1 MGPKE
6 ERDASEGDLFRARL
20 ETLIDGK
27 HELVKLSRAI
37 DWARFDEAFGGLY
50 RDGGRPALPTRL
62 MAGLAILKFM
72 AGLSDEQLTA
82 QWVENPYYQF
92 FTGEVFF
99 QHKARFDRSSMT
111 RWRQRLGDQKLE
123 ELLKESLSAARRA
136 GAIRPKDVRRV
147 TVDTTVQ
154 PANIAHPTDAK
165 LLYTSIVRL
174 SALARRHGLPLRQS
188 YIRVGKRALIMAQ
201 RYAHAKQ
208 FKRCKREVKFLR
220 VRLGRLIRDIRRK
233 TGADAAVLAA
243 FESELGMAV
252 RLRLQE
258 RRQDGPKLYSLHA
271 PHTECI
277 GKGKAH
283 KPYEF
288 GCKVSL
294 VTTNAKAPGGMFVL
308 HAAALHGAPYDGHT
322 LGPVIDALSRLTGA
336 EPTHIYVDKGY
347 QGHTHPEKHRVF
359 RSGQKRGVH
368 GAIKR
373 ELRRRSAIEPVIGH
387 LKAEHRMNRNYLKGR
402 DGDRANAVLAA
413 AGYNF
418 RRLARWLRLLLR
430 EILSDPAISIIV
442 KPA

>member
-1 MGPKE
+1 MSPKE
-6 ERDASEGDLFRARL
+6 DRDASAGDLFRARL
-20 ETLIDGK
+20 ETLIDAK
-27 HELVKLSRAI
+27 HELVKLAGAI

-92 FTGEVFF
+92 FTGEIFF
-99 QHKARFDRSSMT
+99 QHRARFDRSSMT
-111 RWRQRLGDQKLE
+111 RWRQRLGDRKLE

-147 TVDTTVQ
+147 IVDTTVQ
-154 PANIAHPTDAK
+154 PANVAHPTDAR

-174 SALARRHGLPLRQS
+174 CALARRHGVVLRQS
-188 YIRVGKRALIMAQ
+188 YVRVGKRALIMAQ
-201 RYAHAKQ
+201 RYAHAEQ
-208 FKRCKREVKFLR
+208 FRRHKREVKFLN
-220 VRLGRLIRDIRRK
+220 VRLGRLVCDIRRK
-233 TGADAAVLAA
+233 TSADEAARAA
-243 FESELGMAV
+243 FENELAMAV
-252 RLRLQE
+252 RLRLQQ
-258 RRQDGPKLYSLHA
+258 RRQDGQKLYSLHA

-288 GCKVSL
+288 GCKISL

-322 LGPVIDALSRLTGA
+322 PGPAIEALARLTGA
-336 EPTHIYVDKGY
+336 EPERIYVDKGY
-347 QGHTHPEKHRVF
+347 QGHAHPEKHRVF

-368 GAIKR
+368 GAVKR

-387 LKAEHRMNRNYLKGR
+387 IKAEHRMGRNYLKGR
-402 DGDRANAVLAA
+402 NGDRANAILAA

-418 RRLARWLRLLLR
+418 RRLARWLRIFLR
-430 EILSDPAISIIV
+430 IILDAENNPITV
-442 KPA
+442 KPT